1 MAESFRY
8 EQIARALQ
16 RNIKSGLFPSG
27 KLPPERFLAEY
38 FNVNRLTLRKAM
50 KLLEAEKW
58 IFRMGRRGTFI
69 VKGDQF
75 GGITKRRVF
84 AYLLAGE
91 DNFHSFYANSV
102 AELSRQLSKVG
113 GSLLLYTARSLE
125 EIGPLEEATMGHAV
139 DGIFVSGRMDLKL
152 IEKLQSWDIP
162 LVVLGHLLYRDPAE
176 EKWDRVLLDS
186 LDYAYRCTWCLIKE
200 GAEKIVL
207 VNGPSQ
213 QVFSD
218 VTQGYMKALN
228 EAGIDFREG
237 RVVSCAYDNTE
248 TAEKSFTEWLKAN
261 NNDLDAVFAADES
274 LQTGVR
280 QALWNSECRKIMLTS
295 ISCGELNSSKGCLL
309 FQVPVEKIAAAGISL
324 MGKRLASKQK
334 APETV
339 RITVTEI

>member
-8 EQIARALQ
+8 EQIARSLQ

-113 GSLLLYTARSLE
+113 GSLLLYTARDLD
-125 EIGPLEEATMGHAV
+125 EIGPLQEATMGHAV
-139 DGIFVSGRMDLKL
+139 DGVFVSGRMNLKL

-176 EKWDRVLLDS
+176 DKWDRVIVDS
-186 LDYAYRCTWCLIKE
+186 LDYAYRCTQRLVKE

-218 VTQGYMKALN
+218 VTQGYIKALN
-228 EAGIDFREG
+228 EAGIKFKEG
-237 RVVSCAYDNTE
+237 RVVSCAFDNAE
-248 TAEKSFTEWLKAN
+248 SAEKSFAEWLKKN
-261 NNDLDAVFAADES
+261 DNDLDAVFAADES

-280 QALWNSECRKIMLTS
+280 QALWSSECRNVMLAS
-295 ISCGELNSSKGCLL
+295 ISCSDHNNSKGCFL
-309 FQVPVEKIAAAGISL
+309 FQIPAEKIASEGIRL
-324 MGKRLASKQK
+324 MGKKLANKHKS
-334 APETV
+334 PDSV
-339 RITVTEI
+339 RVAAVEI

>member
-58 IFRMGRRGTFI
+58 IFRMGRRGTFV

-91 DNFHSFYANSV
+91 ENFHSFYANSV

-113 GSLLLYTARSLE
+113 GSLLLYTARNLD

-139 DGIFVSGRMDLKL
+139 DGIFVSGRMNLKL

-176 EKWDRVLLDS
+176 EKWDRVLVDS
-186 LDYAYRCTWCLIKE
+186 LDYAYRCTQRLINE
-200 GAEKIVL
+200 GAKKIVL

-218 VTQGYMKALN
+218 VIQGYMKALN
-228 EAGIDFREG
+228 EAGIDFNEN
-237 RVVSCAYDNTE
+237 RVISCAHDNAE
-248 TAEKSFTEWLKAN
+248 AAEKGLGEWLKLN
-261 NNDLDAVFAADES
+261 DNDLDAVFAADES
-274 LQTGVR
+274 LQIGVR
-280 QALWNSECRKIMLTS
+280 QALWNSDCQNIMLAS
-295 ISCGELNSSKGCLL
+295 ISCGELNNSKSCFM
-309 FQVPVEKIAAAGISL
+309 FQIPAEKIAAEGIAL
-324 MGKRLASKQK
+324 MGKKLANKQK
-334 APETV
+334 EPEIA
-339 RITVTEI
+339 RIAAVEI